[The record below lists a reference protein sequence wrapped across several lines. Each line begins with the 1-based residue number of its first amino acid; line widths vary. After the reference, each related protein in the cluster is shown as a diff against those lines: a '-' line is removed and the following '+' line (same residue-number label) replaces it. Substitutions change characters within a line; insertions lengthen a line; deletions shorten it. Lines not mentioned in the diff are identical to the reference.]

1 MDIRE
6 RNNIVFPFI
15 VKFVAL
21 SITFAFRRLSLHQK
35 VDLQIKFKFLVS
47 LFCKNQRSS
56 CAKIGL
62 NLPLRGPSTQ
72 THAMQGGPTGDVT
85 CKKKV
90 KTSRTRKSS
99 QNSADADNAKTL
111 LGLQ

>member
-6 RNNIVFPFI
+6 RNNIVFPFV

-21 SITFAFRRLSLHQK
+21 LITFAFRRLSLHQK

-56 CAKIGL
+56 CAKI

-85 CKKKV
+85 CKKS

-99 QNSADADNAKTL
+99 HNSADAYNAKTL

>member
-56 CAKIGL
+56 CAKI

-85 CKKKV
+85 RKKSKNFAHAQ
-90 KTSRTRKSS
+90 KFAEFSTRR
-99 QNSADADNAKTL
+99 
-111 LGLQ
+111 

>member
-85 CKKKV
+85 CKKSKNFAHAQ
-90 KTSRTRKSS
+90 KFAEFSRRR
-99 QNSADADNAKTL
+99 
-111 LGLQ
+111 